1 MSLLSIMELIKKT
14 IYRKITSE
22 KKKDGV
28 WHSLLQQLFLT
39 KICFWTSSQTLKSWH
54 LLWVII
60 QICGQNV
67 VNITPYHRASIVV
80 VQEAKLDLL
89 RTEVKVREK
98 QNGLDLLITR
108 HWSHILYIKLLWD
121 FWIQW
126 RNVFVQINKK
136 IINFQSIYFGN
147 C

>member
-39 KICFWTSSQTLKSWH
+39 KICFWTSSQTLKSWD

-60 QICGQNV
+60 QISGQNV

-89 RTEVKVREK
+89 GTEVKVREK
-98 QNGLDLLITR
+98 QNSLDLLITW

>member
-39 KICFWTSSQTLKSWH
+39 KICFWTSSQTLKSWD

-60 QICGQNV
+60 QISGQNV

-80 VQEAKLDLL
+80 VQESKLDLL

-98 QNGLDLLITR
+98 QNSLDLLITW

>member
-14 IYRKITSE
+14 IYRKITSA
-22 KKKDGV
+22 KKKNGV
-28 WHSLLQQLFLT
+28 WHSLLQQLFLA

-60 QICGQNV
+60 QISGQNV
-67 VNITPYHRASIVV
+67 VNITTYHRASIVV

-89 RTEVKVREK
+89 GTEVKVREK

>member
-1 MSLLSIMELIKKT
+1 MLLLSIMELIKKT

-28 WHSLLQQLFLT
+28 WHSLLQHLFIA
-39 KICFWTSSQTLKSWH
+39 KICFWTSSQTLNSWH

-80 VQEAKLDLL
+80 VQESKLDLL

-98 QNGLDLLITR
+98 QNSLDLPITW

>member
-60 QICGQNV
+60 QISWQNV
-67 VNITPYHRASIVV
+67 VNITPYHRASIVI

-89 RTEVKVREK
+89 GTEVKVREK
-98 QNGLDLLITR
+98 QNSLDLLITW

>member
-60 QICGQNV
+60 QISWQNV

-80 VQEAKLDLL
+80 VQESKLDLL

-98 QNGLDLLITR
+98 QNSLDLLITW